1 MKRKR
6 HKIKKKTLGFLA
18 ISLLLVAISLFK
30 TFSFAYPNNEEK
42 TKKVSVSDINDYENM
57 QDNLVSRID
66 FDDKITNIVS
76 IVDDRYI
83 SKLFNFKTGEEVSI
97 ESILSLLPV
106 S

>member
-42 TKKVSVSDINDYENM
+42 TKK
-57 QDNLVSRID
+57 
-66 FDDKITNIVS
+66 
-76 IVDDRYI
+76 
-83 SKLFNFKTGEEVSI
+83 
-97 ESILSLLPV
+97 
-106 S
+106 